1 MLPPTLAARLRLRP
15 LNDQHHELPSMQ
27 NELQEAAPEAPATTK
42 GWFNR
47 TVAGAGLT
55 SALGDFCYETTTVI
69 LPGFLAVLGI
79 PAAALG
85 IIEGIADA
93 VASFTK
99 MVSGY
104 IADKLGHRKSLVLV
118 GYTLTPVGQI
128 FIALAAGWP
137 LLLLGR
143 LVSWFGKGLRG
154 PLRDAIVIQAVSP
167 QTRGRAFGFH
177 RAVDTI
183 GAVIGPLLGVAVLG
197 WAQSLH
203 WDDAAGPFRFVLWL
217 SVIPGVLAVL
227 AFLALVKDPEH
238 SPNPGLRLWSTLR
251 GLPGRFKRYLGAVG
265 IFGLGDFSHSL
276 LILGATQ
283 LLTSSLGVVQAAQV
297 AGLLYV
303 GRNVVQVLASYPIG
317 AWADRIG
324 SLPLLV
330 VGYAL
335 GALTAVLMV
344 LAFWFHTASV
354 PLLAGVFVAAGLY
367 VAVQEALESTV
378 TADMVGPET
387 LATSYG
393 ALGTVNGGAKFLS
406 SATVGLLWTAVSPVF
421 GFGLAA
427 ALMGAG
433 TLALWRIQR
442 GGAAS

>member
-1 MLPPTLAARLRLRP
+1 MRDEQQKAALETP
-15 LNDQHHELPSMQ
+15 V
-27 NELQEAAPEAPATTK
+27 AAQ
-42 GWFNR
+42 GWLNR

-69 LPGFLAVLGI
+69 LPGFLAVLGV

-93 VASFTK
+93 TASFTK

-104 IADKLGHRKSLVLV
+104 IADKLGHRKALVLV
-118 GYTLTPVGQI
+118 GYALTPIGQML
-128 FIALAAGWP
+128 IALAAGWP

-154 PLRDAIVIQAVSP
+154 PLRDAIVIQAVSV

-197 WAQSLH
+197 WAQALH
-203 WDDAAGPFRFVLWL
+203 WGDATGPFRFVLWL
-217 SVIPGVLAVL
+217 SVIPGALAVL
-227 AFLALVKDPEH
+227 AFLMLVKDPEH
-238 SPNPGLRLWSTLR
+238 SPNPGLRLLSTLR
-251 GLPGRFKRYLGAVG
+251 GLPTRFKRYLGAVG

-283 LLTSSLGVVQAAQV
+283 LLTSSLGIVHAAQV

-330 VGYAL
+330 GGYAL

-344 LAFWFHTASV
+344 LAFWFGTASV
-354 PLLAGVFVAAGLY
+354 SLLAGIFAVAGLY

-378 TADMVGPET
+378 TADMVSHET

-406 SATVGLLWTAVSPVF
+406 SATVGLLWTAISPLF

-427 ALMGAG
+427 ALMTVG
-433 TLALWRIQR
+433 TLALLRIQQSKST
-442 GGAAS
+442 A